1 MEQGITHIY
10 VWQVRGVYCMLY
22 CQTVVSSSEA
32 AGIIWALINYADYQA
47 PLEVCTE
54 SEVLTVFPGR
64 WLLHPSQR
72 NTTWDQVTLEAG
84 LSTFDLTQACGLI
97 AIDSI

>member
-1 MEQGITHIY
+1 
-10 VWQVRGVYCMLY
+10 MLY

-64 WLLHPSQR
+64 
-72 NTTWDQVTLEAG
+72 
-84 LSTFDLTQACGLI
+84 
-97 AIDSI
+97 